1 MENVIEH
8 IEDLIVSSLI
18 GDIDEAGREELQ
30 QWVALSPENEKHL
43 LDEQEIWFSY
53 AESPSLSK
61 YNVENAY
68 QLFLQR
74 ISEDRHHRHINRWWL
89 YAAAV
94 LALFIASYASYKSGE
109 HGVKSSFADI
119 EIEAPQGSRTK
130 LNLPDGTLVWLNAGS
145 RIAYSQGFG
154 VDGRSV
160 KMSGEGYFEVKKN
173 PELPFTVKTENL
185 LVRDIGTKFNVRDYH
200 EDAEAVVL
208 LSEGKVVLN
217 DAHSADLYYL
227 TNNQRAVL
235 NKSTGK
241 IEVDSYVA
249 SNSTKWINGYIQ
261 LNGESIV
268 DIAKYFERI
277 YNVRITVSDKRKLKY
292 HFYGNFKRNEQ
303 SLTEVLDAM
312 SKTGKFKYSIKGHK
326 VTIY

>member
-1 MENVIEH
+1 MEKVIEH
-8 IEDLIVSSLI
+8 IEDLIISSLI
-18 GDIDEAGREELQ
+18 GDIDEKGREELQ

-53 AESPSLSK
+53 AEPSSLSK

-74 ISEDRHHRHINRWWL
+74 ISEGHRHINRWWL

-94 LALFIASYASYKSGE
+94 LILFIASYAAYISGE

-119 EIEAPQGSRTK
+119 EIEAPLGSRTK

-154 VDGRSV
+154 VDDRSV
-160 KMSGEGYFEVKKN
+160 RMSGEGYFEVKKN
-173 PELPFTVKTENL
+173 QKLPFTVKTENL

-217 DAHSADLYYL
+217 DAHSTDLYYL
-227 TNNQRAVL
+227 NNNQRAVL

-241 IEVDSYVA
+241 IKVDSYAA
-249 SNSTKWINGYIQ
+249 SNSTKWIDGYIQ

-277 YNVRITVSDKRKLKY
+277 YNVRITVSDKRKLRY

-303 SLTEVLDAM
+303 SLADVLNAM
-312 SKTGKFKYSIKGHK
+312 SKTGKFKYSISGHK